1 MRKRFWVSL
10 GICLGCFGLMV
21 LMLAGQRWAMNQP
34 TEEELRRKC
43 TISADQL
50 TFTPADFVS
59 AVQRGLSWPSEAF
72 SEEGGD
78 MTVYTPSGSS
88 GEERED
94 ALTVSVLDS
103 GVQYEY
109 FDSEAMI
116 LYQAMLPAGAMPE
129 TVSEADFAQ
138 AKITGIDMQKWR
150 ELSK

>member
-10 GICLGCFGLMV
+10 GICLGCFGLMA

-34 TEEELRRKC
+34 TEEEILAQC
-43 TISADQL
+43 AIPADKL

-59 AVQRGLSWPSEAF
+59 AVQRGLLWPSEEF

-88 GEERED
+88 GKELED
-94 ALTVSVLDS
+94 ALTVSILQN
-103 GVQYEY
+103 GVQFEY
-109 FDSEAMI
+109 FDSAAMI
-116 LYQAMLPAGAMPE
+116 LYQAVLPADAAPE

-138 AKITGIDMQKWR
+138 AKITGIDMQKWQ
-150 ELSK
+150 ELLS

>member
-10 GICLGCFGLMV
+10 GIFLGCIGLMV
-21 LMLAGQRWAMNQP
+21 LMVAGQRWAMNQP
-34 TEEELRRKC
+34 TEEELLARC
-43 TISADQL
+43 AIPADKL

-59 AVQRGLSWPSEAF
+59 AVQRGLLWPSEVF

-88 GEERED
+88 GEIQED
-94 ALTVSVLDS
+94 ALTVSILDT

-116 LYQAMLPAGAMPE
+116 LYRATLPVGAAPE

-138 AKITGIDMQKWR
+138 AKITGIDMKKWQ